1 MNGLLI
7 VDDEEGIR
15 TSVQTALRRE
25 GYRFLMAED
34 GRSAVEIVKGDPAA
48 VAVVISDYKMP
59 GMDGLETLAAIGNV
73 NPEICRIMLTG
84 YATLESAI
92 QATNDGID
100 GFLTKPFEN
109 NELRHKVRE
118 YFINKS
124 LRRFLSPQILKVIR
138 ENPEQIVPRRQKI
151 SVLFTDIRGF
161 TPMSEQTDP
170 VELIGQLAEHYFNPL
185 SEIAFRHNGTL
196 DEYFGDGIM
205 IIYGAPVSYG
215 DDERRAVFTAL
226 DMRDRMGLINERR
239 SMQGKAPLPLAVSIA
254 TGDAVVGMLGS
265 SYKREYTAFGLTV
278 NIAARL
284 EKQAGPDQIL
294 IDEATYR
301 AVHDSV
307 RVEKL
312 QPVPVKGVSEPV
324 QVYNVIGVR

>member
-25 GYRFLMAED
+25 GYRFTMAED
-34 GRSAVEIVKGDPAA
+34 GRRAVQVVREDPAA
-48 VAVVISDYKMP
+48 IAIVISDLKMP

-92 QATNDGID
+92 QATNEGID

-124 LRRFLSPQILKVIR
+124 LKRFLSPQILKEIR
-138 ENPEQIVPRRQKI
+138 EDPARLVPRRQKI

-170 VELIGQLAEHYFNPL
+170 VDLIGQLAEHYFNPL

-226 DMRDRMGLINERR
+226 DMRDRMGLINEKR
-239 SMQGKAPLPLAVSIA
+239 SAQGKAPLPLAVSIA

-265 SYKREYTAFGLTV
+265 TYKREYTAFGLAV
-278 NIAARL
+278 IIAARL
-284 EKQAGPDQIL
+284 EKLAGPDQIL

-301 AVHDSV
+301 AVHDSI

-312 QPVPVKGVSEPV
+312 QPAPVKGVAAPV
-324 QVYNVIGVR
+324 QVYNVVGVR

>member
-92 QATNDGID
+92 QATNEGID

-265 SYKREYTAFGLTV
+265 THKREYTAFGLTV
-278 NIAARL
+278 ITAARL
-284 EKQAGPDQIL
+284 EKLAGPDQIL

-312 QPVPVKGVSEPV
+312 QPVPVKGVSAPV

>member
-15 TSVQTALRRE
+15 TSVQAALRRE
-25 GYRFLMAED
+25 GYRFMMAED
-34 GRSAVEIVKGDPAA
+34 GRQAVDLVKQDPAS

-92 QATNDGID
+92 QATNEGID

-124 LRRFLSPQILKVIR
+124 LKRFLSPQILKMIR
-138 ENPEQIVPRRQKI
+138 ENPEQIAPRRQRV
-151 SVLFTDIRGF
+151 SVLFTDIREF
-161 TPMSEQTDP
+161 TPMSEETDP
-170 VELIGQLAEHYFNPL
+170 VALIGDLAEHYFNPL
-185 SEIAFRHNGTL
+185 SGVAFRHNGTL
-196 DEYFGDGIM
+196 NEYFGDGMM
-205 IIYGAPVSYG
+205 ILYGAPVSYE
-215 DDERRAVFTAL
+215 DDARRAVFTAL
-226 DMRDRMGLINERR
+226 DMRDRMGMINEKRTA
-239 SMQGKAPLPLAVSIA
+239 QGKAPLPLAVSIA

-265 SYKREYTAFGLTV
+265 THKREYTAFGLTV
-278 NIAARL
+278 IIAARL
-284 EKQAGPDQIL
+284 EKLAGPDQIL

-312 QPVPVKGVSEPV
+312 EPVAVKGVSESV
-324 QVYNVIGVR
+324 QVYSVVGVR

>member
-265 SYKREYTAFGLTV
+265 THKREYTAFGLTV
-278 NIAARL
+278 ITAARL
-284 EKQAGPDQIL
+284 EKLAGPDQIL